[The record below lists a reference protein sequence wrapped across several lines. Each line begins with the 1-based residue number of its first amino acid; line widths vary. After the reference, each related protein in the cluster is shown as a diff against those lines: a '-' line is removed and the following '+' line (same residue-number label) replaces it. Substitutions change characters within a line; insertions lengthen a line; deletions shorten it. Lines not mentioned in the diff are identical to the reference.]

1 MIDFSIGRYR
11 KYILMRA
18 DNAGCE
24 TDGKS
29 AGRYGVDSADNVY
42 TLFVLIFSILR
53 TIVQSADEVIVQIV
67 QTGCRQ
73 CRQCR

>member
-18 DNAGCE
+18 DYAGCE

-29 AGRYGVDSADNVY
+29 AGRYGVGSADK
-42 TLFVLIFSILR
+42 
-53 TIVQSADEVIVQIV
+53 V
-67 QTGCRQ
+67 QTLSTHFLC
-73 CRQCR
+73 